1 MEMPRNFILC
11 FIKQFLQKQYI
22 FKNLTKHS
30 SILLGFEVANR
41 VLSHLTCS
49 AIKESSVDLVSDI
62 FFTKKELNII
72 NYSAVGSGG
81 GSGGGGG
88 LSPPNNFL
96 TSDFFSKKDSYIIIT
111 KVL

>member
-22 FKNLTKHS
+22 FKNVTKRS

-41 VLSHLTCS
+41 VLSYLTCS

-72 NYSAVGSGG
+72 NYLSGYVFG
-81 GSGGGGG
+81 TFYRVC
-88 LSPPNNFL
+88 LAA
-96 TSDFFSKKDSYIIIT
+96 
-111 KVL
+111 KVYKSC

>member
-1 MEMPRNFILC
+1 MGVEIF
-11 FIKQFLQKQYI
+11 KKLQSYPPPPPPPKHNRV
-22 FKNLTKHS
+22 FKNLTKRS

-72 NYSAVGSGG
+72 NYLSGYVFG
-81 GSGGGGG
+81 TFYRVC
-88 LSPPNNFL
+88 LAA
-96 TSDFFSKKDSYIIIT
+96 
-111 KVL
+111 KVYKSC

>member
-22 FKNLTKHS
+22 FKNVTKRS

-72 NYSAVGSGG
+72 NYLSGYVFG
-81 GSGGGGG
+81 TFYRVC
-88 LSPPNNFL
+88 LAA
-96 TSDFFSKKDSYIIIT
+96 
-111 KVL
+111 KVYKSC